1 MVTRTWGYRSINRLP
16 WCAMK
21 LSCFIG
27 EWVGVKV
34 NCNLS
39 AAHLMMIMFPVQSLE
54 ISIFS
59 LLAGIQLTIH
69 LQATGHLKNLE
80 FCLFVFFDTLLW
92 CESGFVIPQEEH
104 MGENCSGGGGMT
116 RAWNA
121 CVRMW
126 LAKISFNYLITN
138 ERETSVMIRSYLE

>member
-1 MVTRTWGYRSINRLP
+1 
-16 WCAMK
+16 MK

-92 CESGFVIPQEEH
+92 CESGVRVVSSSHKKNIW
-104 MGENCSGGGGMT
+104 GKTVVGGGMT

-121 CVRMW
+121 CVRM
-126 LAKISFNYLITN
+126 
-138 ERETSVMIRSYLE
+138 